1 MWWNDLWDHVT
12 LIPDASKIIVFNR
25 GTPQGEKGIIPIGG
39 HWLPNSILGAKLA
52 WKKAQKKERKKN
64 TSEIINNT
72 IPDWRPSVTIFVWSP
87 WKDPSVRYHV
97 IK

>member
-1 MWWNDLWDHVT
+1 M
-12 LIPDASKIIVFNR
+12 FNR

-52 WKKAQKKERKKN
+52 WKKAQKRKKKN
-64 TSEIINNT
+64 ISKIINNT